1 MNSDKFDGSKD
12 DLPVPPPEFHL
23 LISGNP
29 NLNVADYFEIG
40 GACAETI
47 KSILSR
53 NGLDIGNFHAVL
65 DFGCGVGRVIRHF
78 QHLKGTKLF
87 GSDINPA
94 FVEWCKAN
102 LPFAEFA
109 LNEACP
115 PLIHSSGI
123 FDLVYAFS
131 VFTHLPEPFQTLWFQ
146 ELSRVL
152 IPGGYLVMT
161 THGEAY
167 AKHILSQEDRE
178 KFQSG
183 QLIVYNEQEVGKPL
197 SYGQCNAFHPEVFV
211 KEKIANGYP
220 FELADFMKG
229 EIVDADRGVIGQ
241 DVYLLRKP

>member
-1 MNSDKFDGSKD
+1 MNSDEFNGSKD
-12 DLPVPPPEFHL
+12 NLPVPPSEFHF

-29 NLNVADYFEIG
+29 NLNVSDYFEIG
-40 GACAETI
+40 SACAETI
-47 KSILSR
+47 KAILNR
-53 NGLDIGNFHAVL
+53 NGLDIGNFRAVL

-78 QHLKGTKLF
+78 QHLKGIKLY

-94 FVEWCKAN
+94 FIEWCKAN
-102 LPFAEFA
+102 LPFAEFE
-109 LNEACP
+109 LNEARP
-115 PLIHSSGI
+115 PLIYNSGI

-146 ELSRVL
+146 ELSRVM

-167 AKHILSQEDRE
+167 AQHILSQDDRE

-197 SYGQCNAFHPEVFV
+197 SYGQCNAFHPVGFV
-211 KEKIANGYP
+211 KEKIANGHP
-220 FELADFMKG
+220 FEFVDYMKG
-229 EIVDADRGVIGQ
+229 EVIDAGRGVIGQ